1 VTYPYT
7 TSLVAIV
14 FILLHKG
21 DYSHEKNHPK
31 GEGHRNLKIAVV
43 CIGGG
48 GMNTFHELQSIDVP
62 VEKFIAIDRDKESLA
77 RSRLSIKIEL
87 DAIKNDPEIIVHAAK
102 QQEVLIRKM
111 LRGVD
116 VIVLVV
122 GMGGLTGT
130 HTSPE
135 IAIFARK
142 MGIQVWAIVTM
153 PFGFEGNRRAQTA
166 KEGIA
171 NLQKNTDGLLCLSNQ
186 QLIEDCS
193 SKSVS
198 MLEAFRLADE
208 GIAHVLGMLSEGM
221 DDPDQILDQLP
232 NIWSVYKAF
241 KFRTSCR
248 SVSEPIDVACSFC
261 GRHNS
266 DVEKMLGGA
275 SAAICD
281 ECVEMCAE
289 IMTEECGDFE
299 LCVEEDEYDGET

>member
-1 VTYPYT
+1 MSGKRYT
-7 TSLVAIV
+7 EE
-14 FILLHKG
+14 F
-21 DYSHEKNHPK
+21 
-31 GEGHRNLKIAVV
+31 
-43 CIGGG
+43 
-48 GMNTFHELQSIDVP
+48 
-62 VEKFIAIDRDKESLA
+62 
-77 RSRLSIKIEL
+77 KIE
-87 DAIKNDPEIIVHAAK
+87 AVK
-102 QQEVLIRKM
+102 QVVD
-111 LRGVD
+111 RG
-116 VIVLVV
+116 
-122 GMGGLTGT
+122 
-130 HTSPE
+130 H
-135 IAIFARK
+135 
-142 MGIQVWAIVTM
+142 
-153 PFGFEGNRRAQTA
+153 
-166 KEGIA
+166 
-171 NLQKNTDGLLCLSNQ
+171 
-186 QLIEDCS
+186 
-193 SKSVS
+193 SVS
-198 MLEAFRLADE
+198 SVSKRL